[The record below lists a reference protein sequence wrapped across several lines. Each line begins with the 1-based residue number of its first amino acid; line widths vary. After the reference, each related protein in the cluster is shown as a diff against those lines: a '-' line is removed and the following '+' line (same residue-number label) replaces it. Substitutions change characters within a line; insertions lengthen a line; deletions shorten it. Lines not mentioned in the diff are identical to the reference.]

1 MSSKATRVKGFIA
14 AGAVA
19 LVLVAAACGGSSS
32 SESSANNPPST
43 SPTQATDTTAPATS
57 TETTTPSTS
66 TSSGGGGGNAA
77 AGKVVFTSTC
87 ATCHTLADAGATGS
101 VGPNL
106 DQLKPSDALVIHQV
120 TNGGGGMPA
129 FGGQLSQTQI
139 QDVAKYVSTVAGNGA
154 TNSGSSGGG
163 TP

>member
-1 MSSKATRVKGFIA
+1 MMSNATRLKGLIA
-14 AGAVA
+14 SGAVA

-32 SESSANNPPST
+32 SSSSSSTPST
-43 SPTQATDTTAPATS
+43 SAPATS
-57 TETTTPSTS
+57 TTPATS
-66 TSSGGGGGNAA
+66 TPATSTAASGGGNAA

-106 DQLKPSDALVIHQV
+106 DQLKPNDALVIHQV

-139 QDVAKYVSTVAGNGA
+139 QDVAKYVSTVAGNGSS
-154 TNSGSSGGG
+154 NSGSGGGG